1 MSMELNKCDV
11 SKVMILLVNLSVIN
25 LLDLQEF
32 NFKDN

>member
-1 MSMELNKCDV
+1 MSMKLNKCDV